1 MTSPQID
8 SVPAAVPLL
17 IRAATVL
24 ALVAAVVGVLA
35 PGRIGSIGGGVAVG
49 AIVAA
54 PLLRVAL
61 LGGRWA
67 RLSDT
72 RFAAAAF
79 GLLLVTATG
88 AALALL

>member
-1 MTSPQID
+1 MSAPVVDQ
-8 SVPAAVPLL
+8 VPAAVPLL
-17 IRAATVL
+17 VRVATVV
-24 ALVAAVVGVLA
+24 ALVAAVVGTFA
-35 PGRIGSIGGGVAVG
+35 SGRFSSIAGGIAVG
-49 AIVAA
+49 VIIAT

-67 RLSDT
+67 RVRDT
-72 RFAAAAF
+72 RFAVAAF